1 MTTKLRISPDLAL
14 PLEAVTER
22 MAFLGRTGSGKSYA
36 AQKLAEEMHHAG
48 AQFVVLDPVG
58 VWWALRLAANGKD
71 PGIPIHV
78 FGGLRGDLQIEPDEG
93 GQYANVIV
101 DHGISAVLDVSQ
113 FEADT
118 DKARFARA
126 FLDRF
131 FFRKKSSPSAVHLF
145 MEEAQEF
152 VPQNPMKGDQ
162 LMLHSATRILKIGR
176 NFGIGGSLISQ
187 RGQEV
192 NKKVLNLI
200 ELLFAFQTTGPHE
213 RKAIEGWIS
222 EKGIDEDI
230 AAELPKLQRGRAHA
244 WSPAWLNVSK
254 EIGIG
259 EKWTFDGSSTP
270 KVGAGGKRQALAP
283 IDIEALGEQIKASVE
298 KAKAEDPKELLRII
312 ARLQKDIRDLEG
324 RKPEAPAVDVD
335 AIRRETIL
343 AVWKNVAKLTTP
355 IAQRIETEARS
366 LIDVTGAAAEEI
378 EKQLAT
384 AAPPPRALEMKRT
397 VPMTPDNYAK
407 VARRSVTMDERDMPP
422 AIGNGQ
428 GGTIGKGEK
437 VVLTAIAQ
445 YPDGAKL
452 EQLSVLTGYKRS
464 SRNAYIQRLIG
475 AGYAK
480 KRGNAVVATRQ
491 GVEALGSDYEPL
503 PTGAELRRYW
513 MDRLPEGERKIL
525 GILVR
530 QFPDRVE
537 ADALDEPTGYKR
549 SSRNAYLQRLQ
560 ARQLVRRDADGVLAS
575 PTLFD

>member
-1 MTTKLRISPDLAL
+1 MTTKLRISPDLPL

-22 MAFLGRTGSGKSYA
+22 LAFLGRTGSGKSYA
-36 AQKLAEEMHHAG
+36 AQKLAEEMHKAG

-93 GQYANVIV
+93 AQYANVIV

-131 FFRKKSSPSAVHLF
+131 FFRKKSSPSAVHIF
-145 MEEAQEF
+145 FEEAQEF
-152 VPQNPMKGDQ
+152 LPQNPMKGDQ
-162 LMLHSATRILKIGR
+162 FMLHSATRILKIGR

-192 NKKVLNLI
+192 NKKALNLI

-230 AAELPKLQRGRAHA
+230 AGELPKLARGRAHA

-270 KVGAGGKRQALAP
+270 KVGVGGKRQALAP

-298 KAKAEDPKELLRII
+298 RSKAEDPKELRRII
-312 ARLQKDIRDLEG
+312 ARLQKDVRDLEA
-324 RKPEAPAVDVD
+324 RKPEAPPVDVD
-335 AIRRETIL
+335 AIRREAILSTWQSAKQILEPTIDRIRGE
-343 AVWKNVAKLTTP
+343 AVV
-355 IAQRIETEARS
+355 
-366 LIDVTGAAAEEI
+366 LID
-378 EKQLAT
+378 
-384 AAPPPRALEMKRT
+384 AL
-397 VPMTPDNYAK
+397 DAK
-407 VARRSVTMDERDMPP
+407 VGSAAVEPLPKRAPEPSKKRAVAYEPEATSVLPRDLRENRS
-422 AIGNGQ
+422 NGD
-428 GGTIGKGEK
+428 GDRNLGKGEK
-437 VVLTAIAQ
+437 AVLSVIAQ
-445 YPDGAKL
+445 YPSGATL

-464 SRNAYIQRLIG
+464 SRNQYIQRLST
-475 AGYAK
+475 AGYAVK
-480 KRGNAVVATRQ
+480 HGDAVSATTA
-491 GVEALGSDYEPL
+491 GIKALGSDYEPL
-503 PTGAELRRYW
+503 PTGSELRRHW
-513 MDRLPEGERKIL
+513 MARLPEGEKKIL
-525 GILVR
+525 GLLIDAY
-530 QFPDRVE
+530 PDSLKP
-537 ADALDEPTGYKR
+537 DALDEPTGYKR
-549 SSRNAYLQRLQ
+549 SSRNQYLQRLYSK
-560 ARQLVRRDADGVLAS
+560 QLIHRDTEGVYAS
-575 PTLFD
+575 KNLFD